1 VAVTTAKNTPG
12 AGLPPPNGLLTPRR
26 ANPRRRSPVMVSL
39 GVLLVVLGALGAWR
53 YVGLASSGTHPYV
66 AVYRPV
72 PLGAQITA
80 DDVQIVSITK
90 AAGLN
95 PIPGDELN
103 QVIGKYARVELVAG
117 TLLTP
122 QDLTNQAPPGP
133 GQALIGLNL
142 KVGQRPVRELHAGD
156 HVVLVALPDT
166 TGLTTGT
173 APPAPPAQIA
183 AIVVDVAKVRDDGSQ
198 VVDVTV
204 GTGDFATVAA
214 LANSGRIAVALV
226 GGG

>member
-1 VAVTTAKNTPG
+1 MAVTTAKNTPG

-26 ANPRRRSPVMVSL
+26 TNPRRRSPAMVSL
-39 GVLLVVLGALGAWR
+39 GVVLVVLGALGAWK

-80 DDVQIVSITK
+80 DDVQIVSITR

-95 PIPGDELN
+95 PIPGDEMS

-122 QDLTNQAPPGP
+122 QDLTDQAPPGA
-133 GQALIGLNL
+133 GQALVGLNL
-142 KVGQRPVRELHAGD
+142 KIGQRPVRELHAGD
-156 HVVLVALPDT
+156 HVVLIELPDPSALA
-166 TGLTTGT
+166 GSAT
-173 APPAPPAQIA
+173 APPAPAQIA
-183 AIVVDVAKVRDDGSQ
+183 ATIVDVADPQDDGSQ

-204 GTGDFATVAA
+204 GTSDFANVAA
-214 LANSGRIAVALV
+214 LANAGRIAVALV
-226 GGG
+226 AGG